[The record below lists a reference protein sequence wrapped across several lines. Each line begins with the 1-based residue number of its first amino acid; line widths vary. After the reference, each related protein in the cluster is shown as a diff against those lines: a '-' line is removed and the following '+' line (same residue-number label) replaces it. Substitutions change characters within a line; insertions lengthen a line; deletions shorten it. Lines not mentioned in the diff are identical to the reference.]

1 MSEKNGKII
10 ELSDLTKKFKSLV
23 AVNNFS
29 IDVKQ
34 GQIVGFVGPNG
45 AGKTTTISML
55 LGFIKASSGTAKI
68 LGKTIKPE
76 NAHLVH
82 KNVGYVA
89 GDMAL
94 FDNLTGQQYLDFFAN
109 QNSSKANRQD
119 LVNKLKP
126 QLNVKIKNLSR
137 GNKQKIALVSA
148 LQHSPNIII
157 LDEPTSGLDPL
168 MQKTFLEI
176 IENEAK
182 NGATVFMSSHILSEV
197 AEVSDRVIF
206 MRDGQI
212 IFDKTTQE
220 ITALQGKNV
229 QLTAENNVIEQLV
242 ENLLSGSAVTK
253 KSKKDLHFTF
263 KGSPELLIKWM
274 AKHQLTDFSVKNESL
289 EDMFEELYSKADSK

>member
-1 MSEKNGKII
+1 MPKENKKII
-10 ELSDLTKKFKSLV
+10 ELNGLTKKFKSLV

-29 IDVKQ
+29 ISVEQ

-94 FDNLTGQQYLDFFAN
+94 FDNLTGQQYLDFFAH
-109 QNSSKANRQD
+109 QNDSHINRQD

-126 QLNVKIKNLSR
+126 QLEVKISNLSR

-148 LQHSPNIII
+148 LQHNPNVII

-176 IENEAK
+176 IEKEAQ

-206 MRDGQI
+206 MRDGLI
-212 IFDKTTQE
+212 IFDKTAQE
-220 ITALQGKNV
+220 ITKLQGKNV
-229 QLTAENNVIEQLV
+229 QLSAENNVIEKLV
-242 ENLLSGSAVTK
+242 ENLLIGSVLTK
-253 KSKKDLHFTF
+253 RSKAELHFTF
-263 KGSPELLIKWM
+263 KGNPELLINWM
-274 AKHQLTDFSVKNESL
+274 AKHQLTDFSVKNETL